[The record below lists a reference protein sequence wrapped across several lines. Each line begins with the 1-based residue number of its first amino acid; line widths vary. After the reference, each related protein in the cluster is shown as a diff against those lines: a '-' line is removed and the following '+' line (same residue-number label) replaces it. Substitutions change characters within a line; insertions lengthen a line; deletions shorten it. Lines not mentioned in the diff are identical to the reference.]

1 MANPTNVIAGAG
13 AVRRMGHPL
22 SGITSSWISKI
33 HAAHR
38 FKRGEFQN
46 DADECMRFFDG
57 PHDFMYKND
66 ATARSA
72 QRSDSSFP
80 NPTFRM
86 TYNRVAEMVQ
96 LFGPVL
102 YHRNPHRQITPREL
116 PVLPIGMFGD
126 PQDPQVQQM
135 VQQLTEQF
143 EQVKNRDEVLAS
155 LMQSY
160 LNYTPNEMLL
170 KEHSRQAI
178 DEAIIKGMG
187 ILWPEVFTPPG
198 AGHKVIRSVFESC
211 DNILFD
217 SDMESMENATWCAR
231 KRIIPVWMAE
241 DKFQL
246 PRGTLHGNLESFK
259 NQTQD
264 QESDYYRRRGETN
277 DIITYWEVYSRMG
290 MGHLLKD
297 RAGLGSHSLEYR
309 TDDSSTKFF
318 DKFGTHVFLAVCDD
332 YPIPLNLAGANVKKF
347 DDMFFRAQWPIPF
360 WADPTDPWPFVVIQF
375 HRRPRKVYPMSHLKP
390 GLGELKFLNWAIS
403 FVADKIKNTCRDFI
417 GVLKSAEEDL
427 KTQILS
433 GKDLTLIEI
442 ERQHGKTI
450 NDVVSFLQHPQMNGD
465 IWKVIDAVMK
475 VFEDRVGLNEM
486 MYGES
491 KKQLRSAAEANVK
504 GSAIKV
510 RPEDMATK
518 VEEAMTLLA
527 RKEALAA
534 RWFLDAK
541 DVEPVFG
548 EVHAKMWTQFVQNT
562 EVPQVVAEFTYRIEA
577 GSIRKPNRDRDVEN
591 ANQATQVWTP
601 IFNTYF
607 QQTGDVRPI
616 NALIGMWAKAFD
628 LDPKDFTLQ
637 PPPPPEGPSPEEQQM
652 AMKEKE
658 SQTKV
663 AVEQQKAQMDAL
675 KKAADVQ
682 AGQAKAEVD
691 VQKAM
696 AELIMA
702 DRKGQMELA
711 FSTAEHQQEM
721 AQAREK
727 GAMERAL
734 MQAKAKS
741 GNGEKR

>member
-1 MANPTNVIAGAG
+1 MANPTNIIAGAG
-13 AVRRMGHPL
+13 ALNRLEHPL
-22 SGITSSWISKI
+22 QGITSSWLSKVN
-33 HAAHR
+33 AAIR
-38 FKRGEFQN
+38 FKQTEFQD
-46 DADECMRFFDG
+46 DADEAYRFFDG

-72 QRSDSSFP
+72 QRGDSNFP

-102 YHRNPHRQITPREL
+102 YHRNPHRQVTPREL
-116 PVLPIGMFGD
+116 PVLPAAMFGD
-126 PQDPQVQQM
+126 PQQPQTQQM
-135 VQQLTEQF
+135 LQQLTEQF
-143 EQVKNRDEVLAS
+143 EKVKTADEVRAV
-155 LMQSY
+155 LMQAY
-160 LNYTPNEMLL
+160 LNYTPNEMDL

-198 AGHKVIRSVFESC
+198 TEQKIIRSVFESC

-217 SDMESMENATWCAR
+217 PDMESMENATWCAR
-231 KRIIPVWMAE
+231 KRIIPVWQAE
-241 DKFQL
+241 KKFRL
-246 PRGTLHGNLESFK
+246 KKGTLHGNLESMK
-259 NQTQD
+259 NQTLD
-264 QESDYYRRRGETN
+264 DESDYYRRRGDTN
-277 DIITYWEVYSRMG
+277 DIITYWEIYSRMG
-290 MGHLLKD
+290 LGHRLKNQSGVGQYAAEYGADSQD
-297 RAGLGSHSLEYR
+297 RY
-309 TDDSSTKFF
+309 F
-318 DKFGTHVFLAVCDD
+318 DRFGEHCFLAVCHD
-332 YPIPLNLAGANVKKF
+332 YPVPLNLAGGDVNSF
-347 DDMFFRAQWPIPF
+347 DDLFFRSQWPIPF
-360 WADPTDPWPFVVIQF
+360 WADPTDPWPFICIQF

-403 FVADKIKNTCRDFI
+403 FVADKIKNTSRDFI
-417 GVLKSAEEDL
+417 AVLKSAEEDI
-427 KTQILS
+427 KTHILS

-450 NDVVSFLQHPQMNGD
+450 QDVISFLQHPQMNGD

-475 VFEDRVGLNEM
+475 AFEDRVGLNEM

-491 KKQLRSAAEANVK
+491 KRQLRSAAEANVK
-504 GSAIKV
+504 SQSIKV

-518 VEEAMTLLA
+518 VEESMTLLA

-541 DVEPVFG
+541 DVQPIFG

-562 EVPQVVAEFTYRIEA
+562 DIPKVVAELSYRIEA

-601 IFNTYF
+601 IFTTYY

-628 LDPKDFTLQ
+628 LDPKGFVLQ
-637 PPPPPEGPSPEEQQM
+637 PPPPPEGPSPEEQEM
-652 AMKEKE
+652 AIKEKE
-658 SQTKV
+658 AQTKI

-675 KKAADVQ
+675 KKASDVQ
-682 AGQAKAEVD
+682 ADQAKAELD
-691 VQKAM
+691 AQKAIQ
-696 AELIMA
+696 ELLLT
-702 DRKGQMELA
+702 DRKSRLEMA
-711 FSTAEHQQEM
+711 FDAAEHQQDM

-727 GAMERAL
+727 AAVERSL
-734 MQAKAKS
+734 MAAKAKA
-741 GNGEKR
+741 GNGAK